1 MMAALEPPL
10 TRRGFPRD
18 VASARAALIV
28 LGIAFALAELYV
40 ASAVDAL
47 IGMGVL
53 IVGAFLL
60 IIPFTRDRDEE

>member
-1 MMAALEPPL
+1 MAALEPPL

-28 LGIAFALAELYV
+28 FGIAFALAGLYV

-53 IVGAFLL
+53 IVGAFRL

>member
-1 MMAALEPPL
+1 VESVRIALM
-10 TRRGFPRD
+10 F
-18 VASARAALIV
+18 
-28 LGIAFALAELYV
+28 LGIAFALAGLYV

-60 IIPFTRDRDEE
+60 LLPFTRLRDEE

>member
-1 MMAALEPPL
+1 M
-10 TRRGFPRD
+10 
-18 VASARAALIV
+18 ASARAALIV
-28 LGIAFALAELYV
+28 FGIAFALAGLYV

>member
-1 MMAALEPPL
+1 MAGLEPPL

-28 LGIAFALAELYV
+28 FGIAFALAGLYV

>member
-1 MMAALEPPL
+1 MAALEPPL

-28 LGIAFALAELYV
+28 FGIAFALAGLYV